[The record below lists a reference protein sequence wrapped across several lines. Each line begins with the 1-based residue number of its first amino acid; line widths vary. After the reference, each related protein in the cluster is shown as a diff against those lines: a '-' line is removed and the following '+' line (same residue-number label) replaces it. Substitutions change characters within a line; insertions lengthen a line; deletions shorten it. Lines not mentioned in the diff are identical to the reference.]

1 MDRRL
6 GGSPEA
12 TGRTQATYY
21 RDKHGVEPVDQ
32 FIEAL
37 PAKRKEKVDDQID
50 EHLNGRPPDAP
61 PPAFPISS
69 QIAGELR
76 EFRIRFAGTRYRV
89 LYQRSG
95 SLIVLLHA
103 FEKNTGAVAIS
114 DIVIARWRM
123 ADFKKRMNAT
133 PRKPPRAAGHD
144 APIRRRPRS

>member
-21 RDKHGVEPVDQ
+21 RDKHGVEPADR

-37 PAKRKEKVDDQID
+37 PAKRAEKIDEQID
-50 EHLNGRPPDAP
+50 EHLNGRPPRRA
-61 PPAFPISS
+61 PPAFPITS
-69 QIAGELR
+69 QISGELR
-76 EFRIRFAGTRYRV
+76 ELRIRFAGTRYRV

-103 FEKNTGAVAIS
+103 FQKNTGSVALS
-114 DIVIARWRM
+114 DIAIARWRM
-123 ADFKKRMNAT
+123 ADFKNRMNAT

-144 APIRRRPRS
+144 APMRRRPRS

>member
-6 GGSPEA
+6 GGPPQA

-37 PAKRKEKVDDQID
+37 PAKQKEKIDHQID
-50 EHLNGRPPDAP
+50 EHLNGRPLDAP
-61 PPAFPISS
+61 PPVFPITS
-69 QIAGELR
+69 QIDGELR
-76 EFRIRFAGTRYRV
+76 ELRIRFAGARYRI

-103 FEKNTGAVAIS
+103 FEKNTGSVALS
-114 DIVIARWRM
+114 DIALARWRM
-123 ADFKKRMNAT
+123 ADFKNRMNAT

-144 APIRRRPRS
+144 APIRRRPGS